1 MPIEVEIWAQTL
13 HQAKTEDEFANQR
26 ILKNQSTQ
34 SQQPIRKKFSI
45 FEDDD

>member
-13 HQAKTEDEFANQR
+13 HQAKSEDDFANQR
-26 ILKNQSTQ
+26 LLKNRLTQPQSTK
-34 SQQPIRKKFSI
+34 KKFSI